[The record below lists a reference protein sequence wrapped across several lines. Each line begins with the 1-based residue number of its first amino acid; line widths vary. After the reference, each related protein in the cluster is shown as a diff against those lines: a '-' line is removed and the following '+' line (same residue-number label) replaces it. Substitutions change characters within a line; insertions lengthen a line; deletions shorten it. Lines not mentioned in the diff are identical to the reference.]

1 MDFDPFEVTH
11 RDGMA
16 PPEGDTLATRCDEA
30 AAYSVL
36 HLITSLDVGGAE
48 LTLARLVS
56 RLRTRG
62 VRGTVVSLTR
72 SGPVADRIRTAGIAV
87 QSLGLQRGAV
97 VPAAVFRLGRM
108 LRRERP
114 DVVQT
119 WLHHA
124 DLLGTLAV
132 WASGGRSSG
141 RPALVWNVRASN
153 VSAAHDKWLSAM
165 TRRACAW
172 LSRQPAAIIANSRAG
187 VDAYQCLGYRS
198 ARWVVIPNGVDL
210 DEFRPDP
217 DARAAVRREL
227 GIPEAAV
234 IVGCVARLHPQ
245 KGHDVLLAA
254 ASTMLARVPAL
265 YLVLAGSGIEAAS
278 EPFRS
283 WLRRLPDG
291 AGSRVRLLGC
301 RSDVPRIHAALD
313 VACSASLFGE
323 GFPNAVA
330 EAMACGVPV
339 VATDVGDTAHLVGNQ
354 ELVVPPGDAAALAAR
369 CLELVGDEARRRR
382 LGADARR
389 RMEEAFAF
397 DRTPAAYDEL
407 YREVLRREAARRP
420 APGRR

>member
-1 MDFDPFEVTH
+1 MEFDSPEAV
-11 RDGMA
+11 RPGKAA
-16 PPEGDTLATRCDEA
+16 PREEDALARRCDRS
-30 AAYSVL
+30 AAYAVL
-36 HLITSLDVGGAE
+36 HLITGLDVGGAE

-72 SGPVADRIRTAGIAV
+72 PGPVAERISAAGV
-87 QSLGLQRGAV
+87 PVRSLGVRRGALA
-97 VPAAVFRLGRM
+97 PSAVFRLGRM

-132 WASGGRSSG
+132 WISARASA
-141 RPALVWNVRASN
+141 RPALVWNVRASS
-153 VSAAHDKWLSAM
+153 VSRAHDKWLLAM

-172 LSRQPAAIIANSRAG
+172 LSRHPAAIVANSRAG
-187 VDAYQCLGYRS
+187 VDAHVRLGYRTS
-198 ARWVVIPNGVDL
+198 RWVVIPNGVDL
-210 DEFRPDP
+210 EEFRPDP

-227 GIPEAAV
+227 GVPEAAV
-234 IVGCVARLHPQ
+234 MVGCVARLHPQ
-245 KGHDVLLAA
+245 KGHDVFLAA
-254 ASTMLARVPAL
+254 ASTMLARAPAL
-265 YLVLAGSGIEAAS
+265 HVVLVGSGVDAAS

-291 AGSRVRLLGC
+291 AASRVRLLGC
-301 RSDVPRIHAALD
+301 RTDMPRIHAALD
-313 VACSASLFGE
+313 VACSASIFGE

-354 ELVVPPGDAAALAAR
+354 GLVVPPGDAAVLAAR
-369 CLELVGDEARRRR
+369 CLDLVSDDERRRR
-382 LGADARR
+382 LGAGARR
-389 RMEEAFAF
+389 RVEQAFAF
-397 DRTPAAYDEL
+397 DRTPVAYDEL
-407 YREVLRREAARRP
+407 YRELLRPDSARPP
-420 APGRR
+420 ARNGR